1 MNNKIKKRY
10 LNKLLLFFLAA
21 VFIFTACR
29 SKDQKIEKAHA
40 DQVVEENLI
49 EKTERKKT
57 QTDESSEE
65 NLVEEETLEDEKLI
79 LEDEEYYDLED
90 LVEYIH
96 IYKTLPKN
104 YIKKAEA
111 KDLGWSVEDNG
122 GFVIGGDIFYNREG
136 LLPKK
141 SSRTYYEADL
151 ISGYDKNRGPER
163 IVFSDDGL
171 IFYTKDHYKSFEQF
185 Y

>member
-1 MNNKIKKRY
+1 MNIKIKKRY
-10 LNKLLLFFLAA
+10 LHKLLLFFLAA
-21 VFIFTACR
+21 VFIFTGCK
-29 SKDQKIEKAHA
+29 SKTQKIEKSEA
-40 DQVVEENLI
+40 DQVLEENLI
-49 EKTERKKT
+49 EK
-57 QTDESSEE
+57 DI
-65 NLVEEETLEDEKLI
+65 VEEEKLI
-79 LEDEEYYDLED
+79 AEDQAYYDLED

-104 YIKKAEA
+104 YISKAEA
-111 KDLGWSVEDNG
+111 KDLGWSVEDND

-136 LLPKK
+136 LLPEK
-141 SSRTYYEADL
+141 STRTYYEADL

>member
-1 MNNKIKKRY
+1 MSIKIKKRY
-10 LNKLLLFFLAA
+10 LHKLLLFFLAA
-21 VFIFTACR
+21 VFIFTGCK
-29 SKDQKIEKAHA
+29 SKTQKIEKSEA
-40 DQVVEENLI
+40 DQVLEENLI
-49 EKTERKKT
+49 EK
-57 QTDESSEE
+57 DI
-65 NLVEEETLEDEKLI
+65 VEEEKLI
-79 LEDEEYYDLED
+79 AEDQAYYDLED

-104 YIKKAEA
+104 YISKAEA
-111 KDLGWSVEDNG
+111 KDLGWSVEDND

-136 LLPKK
+136 LLPEK
-141 SSRTYYEADL
+141 STRTYYEADL

>member
-21 VFIFTACR
+21 VFIFTGCK
-29 SKDQKIEKAHA
+29 SKTQKIEKIEA
-40 DQVVEENLI
+40 DQALEENLI
-49 EKTERKKT
+49 E
-57 QTDESSEE
+57 EE
-65 NLVEEETLEDEKLI
+65 IVEEEKLI
-79 LEDEEYYDLED
+79 AEDQAYYDLED

-104 YIKKAEA
+104 YISKAEA
-111 KDLGWSVEDNG
+111 KDLGWTVEDNG

-136 LLPKK
+136 LLPEK

-151 ISGYDKNRGPER
+151 ISAYDKNRGPER

>member
-1 MNNKIKKRY
+1 MSIKIKKRY
-10 LNKLLLFFLAA
+10 LHKLLLFFLAA
-21 VFIFTACR
+21 VFIFTGCK
-29 SKDQKIEKAHA
+29 SKTQKIEKSEA
-40 DQVVEENLI
+40 DQVIEENLI
-49 EKTERKKT
+49 EK
-57 QTDESSEE
+57 DI
-65 NLVEEETLEDEKLI
+65 VEEEKLI
-79 LEDEEYYDLED
+79 AEDQAYYDLED

-104 YIKKAEA
+104 YISKAEA
-111 KDLGWSVEDNG
+111 KDLGWSVEDND

-136 LLPKK
+136 LLPEK
-141 SSRTYYEADL
+141 STRTYYEADL

>member
-21 VFIFTACR
+21 VFIFVGCQSAD
-29 SKDQKIEKAHA
+29 KKIEKIEA
-40 DQVVEENLI
+40 DQTFEENLI
-49 EKTERKKT
+49 E
-57 QTDESSEE
+57 EE
-65 NLVEEETLEDEKLI
+65 ISQDEKLI
-79 LEDEEYYDLED
+79 AEDQAYYDLED

-104 YIKKAEA
+104 YISKAEA
-111 KDLGWSVEDNG
+111 KDLGWTVEDNG

-136 LLPKK
+136 LLPEK